1 MDLADSL
8 GLVCS
13 LPELSVPTHYSDTD
27 GHANSVIDLILLG
40 MSCAQVLHRIE
51 PDLRQP
57 SDHAPLILD
66 LPISPENIRFSRKVL
81 KCDSDEENNF
91 LSSVTMGLHALNFF
105 YSTKALTTVKA
116 MGMLGNSSQSLLPL
130 QK

>member
-1 MDLADSL
+1 
-8 GLVCS
+8 
-13 LPELSVPTHYSDTD
+13 
-27 GHANSVIDLILLG
+27 

-116 MGMLGNSSQSLLPL
+116 MGMLGNSSQGLLPL